1 MHILS
6 IKNFSIV
13 KFFFHF
19 VSIYTVRTCIVFFFN
34 ELLFLLLF
42 RHTSLDGFVK
52 RAKRSKELSLIC
64 GQNG

>member
-19 VSIYTVRTCIVFFFN
+19 VSIYTVRTCIVFFFLMSFFFCCCFAIH
-34 ELLFLLLF
+34 LLMDL
-42 RHTSLDGFVK
+42 
-52 RAKRSKELSLIC
+52 
-64 GQNG
+64 